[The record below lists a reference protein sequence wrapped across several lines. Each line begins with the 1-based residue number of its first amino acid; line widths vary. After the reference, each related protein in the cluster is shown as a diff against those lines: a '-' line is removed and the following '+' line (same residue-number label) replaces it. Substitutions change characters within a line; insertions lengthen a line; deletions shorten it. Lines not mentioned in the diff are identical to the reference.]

1 MIKWLKILAA
11 FAIETETLPR
21 YHLWYE
27 LLHFKF
33 YQLFSF
39 ICCVGIFKMP
49 QYILSLLRGFAS
61 ECATPDISRMRQR
74 VGSMPLF
81 DIILS

>member
-1 MIKWLKILAA
+1 MIKGLKILAA
-11 FAIETETLPR
+11 FATETETLPR

-39 ICCVGIFKMP
+39 ICCVGIFQIP
-49 QYILSLLRGFAS
+49 QYILSLLRGFAG
-61 ECATPDISRMRQR
+61 ECATPGISRMRQR
-74 VGSMPLF
+74 VDCMSLF